1 MNFISR
7 TEQLRR
13 YAAENQKQTRKRLVQ
28 PVPPDPF
35 SRTKPRRHRQDSDTL
50 DVDLEELL
58 GVEVLGDGGMI
69 NAAAAAAVSA
79 AQPAGQ
85 DPVPSITAKDLQ
97 WAWVEYSRAT
107 EYKHDPHA
115 LVRAELAGLGPA
127 ALCPACAGTPGPA
140 DAACLAADTLVPGH
154 SAAHLFA
161 AGTAAAA
168 AAVCGLSAQ
177 TVLAA
182 GLLPAP
188 ADEFIPLWS
197 PWRGHG
203 ARCCLRYSGLY
214 LPGAC
219 RRVGEMCEQLWAQLK
234 PLASVT
240 RYMAMPNYLDC
251 IDDALGFVASS
262 RMAGF
267 VPFMVQ
273 QHKSN
278 LRKLEECRNHYKDL
292 VKLAR
297 KQGFTELQLMHAAV
311 DACSCSSTPAAR
323 AALDDDAARLKAA
336 GGLRAR

>member
-1 MNFISR
+1 MP
-7 TEQLRR
+7 L
-13 YAAENQKQTRKRLVQ
+13 
-28 PVPPDPF
+28 
-35 SRTKPRRHRQDSDTL
+35 
-50 DVDLEELL
+50 
-58 GVEVLGDGGMI
+58 I

-97 WAWVEYSRAT
+97 WAW
-107 EYKHDPHA
+107 A
-115 LVRAELAGLGPA
+115 LQMLSGCRH
-127 ALCPACAGTPGPA
+127 AGT
-140 DAACLAADTLVPGH
+140 CH

-197 PWRGHG
+197 PGERPILTAAAFDAVVKLNHYTGHG

-240 RYMAMPNYLDC
+240 RYMAMPNCLDC
-251 IDDALGFVASS
+251 INDALGFVASS

-267 VPFMVQ
+267 VPYLMQ

-297 KQGFTELQLMHAAV
+297 KHGFTELQLKHAAV
-311 DACSCSSTPAAR
+311 DACSCSSTPAAP
-323 AALDDDAARLKAA
+323 AALDDDAARLKLLVDDGRVCR
-336 GGLRAR
+336 GGKNN

>member
-1 MNFISR
+1 MNFMSR

-97 WAWVEYSRAT
+97 WAWVEYS
-107 EYKHDPHA
+107 H
-115 LVRAELAGLGPA
+115 
-127 ALCPACAGTPGPA
+127 
-140 DAACLAADTLVPGH
+140 TLVPGH

-197 PWRGHG
+197 PGERPILTAAAFDAVVKLNHYTGHG

-311 DACSCSSTPAAR
+311 DACSCSSTPAAP
-323 AALDDDAARLKAA
+323 AALDDDAARLKLLGRVCR
-336 GGLRAR
+336 GGKNN